1 MATRYAGSSKE
12 KNALNLFIK
21 FMRASNTVNRKNE
34 EFIREYE
41 LNPGQFGVLES
52 LYHLGPMCQK
62 DIANKLLS
70 SEGNVTQLIDKL
82 EKQKLVRRMKN
93 REDRRFIEINLTEK
107 GELIMKK
114 IFPTYARKL
123 TEMMGVLS
131 EKEKKMMGDLCKKL
145 GLELSQD

>member
-52 LYHLGPMCQK
+52 RSG
-62 DIANKLLS
+62 D
-70 SEGNVTQLIDKL
+70 
-82 EKQKLVRRMKN
+82 
-93 REDRRFIEINLTEK
+93 
-107 GELIMKK
+107 
-114 IFPTYARKL
+114 
-123 TEMMGVLS
+123 LS
-131 EKEKKMMGDLCKKL
+131 EPEATADPPNDVLDVTPLVHFL
-145 GLELSQD
+145 GTEVPGTSGPLDHQAPIKQI